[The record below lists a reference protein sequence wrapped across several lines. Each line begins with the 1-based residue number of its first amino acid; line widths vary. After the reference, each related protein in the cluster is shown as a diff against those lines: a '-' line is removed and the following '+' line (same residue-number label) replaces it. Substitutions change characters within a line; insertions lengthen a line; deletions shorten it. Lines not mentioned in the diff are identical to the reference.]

1 MYTSR
6 VIEFNVQL
14 VLSQSVQHTVIW
26 KYTFI
31 LNILVFLTRKFLLS
45 EECSYLTFV
54 LNKGKNKTIN
64 TKIQEFLV
72 GWKLQDLLG
81 CQQSKFSFLVKR
93 ANEICEM

>member
-6 VIEFNVQL
+6 VIKLNVQL
-14 VLSQSVQHTVIW
+14 VLSQSVQHTVIR

-31 LNILVFLTRKFLLS
+31 LNILTFLTRKFLLS
-45 EECSYLTFV
+45 EKCSYLTFV
-54 LNKGKNKTIN
+54 LNKGRNKTTN
-64 TKIQEFLV
+64 TKIEEFLV